1 MRTTNSNNSGFFAH
15 VNTSPERST
24 HGKLRNSLN
33 PFHISI
39 PPTSTTTFPP
49 PSRPTS
55 DPDTN
60 GDSGKISQSHTALS
74 TSKQRSSGRRDVPS
88 SHTSTP
94 SVATSYASPA
104 EHSTSFCNAS
114 SHNIQDNC
122 PSHNYGA
129 TSTAILH
136 THRQTFLYTRPTTTL
151 WASSTQCPNTALL
164 MPSIL

>member
-1 MRTTNSNNSGFFAH
+1 MRTTNSSNSGFFAH

-39 PPTSTTTFPP
+39 PPASTTIFPP
-49 PSRPTS
+49 PSRPTYA
-55 DPDTN
+55 PDTN

-88 SHTSTP
+88 SRTSTP
-94 SVATSYASPA
+94 SVATSYAPA
-104 EHSTSFCNAS
+104 EHSTSFCNTS
-114 SHNIQDNC
+114 SHNIQANC

-129 TSTAILH
+129 TSIAILH
-136 THRQTFLYTRPTTTL
+136 THTGRH
-151 WASSTQCPNTALL
+151 SSTRDQRGPCGLL
-164 MPSIL
+164 QLSAPTPPY